1 MFPISSD
8 LRTGS
13 HQSKHDDKLCCRL
26 LFKERSVAN
35 PSFRVYYGVAS
46 GAVPFQWES
55 RPGTPKHISSTDA
68 LPPLT
73 PPPSYFYTPRSKRSM
88 KTCKSS
94 FIRAML
100 PKLSL
105 SKVHIWPSSSFPSSS
120 SSLSPLS
127 YFSTVGSCEEPEDGP
142 PASTSCFGM
151 GRRAA
156 PVKKALLSLQEK
168 RKTQE
173 AEGTLTSVHFT
184 ASSSLVGLPAVS
196 PDLTAATSERT
207 DAAHLHHCTG
217 EVAGELGRVRGVGA
231 HLRVGGASAV
241 QLLVRVQES
250 LVAQQVPVV
259 AAIECGGGR
268 GVERR
273 EVVVVAGAGAARL
286 QRRRQRRLNVGVV
299 VDPTA
304 EAGAPGLADGVGTY
318 DTQVLAVNALPG
330 GTEEHVVHHR
340 EDISAGDDLLAGAFE
355 LGFDGVDDVESAQR
369 VVVGTGGLLT
379 CEAGAKQ
386 QKQKKKKKKKKKNK
400 GRGDLEEMPES
411 EAIAEGL
418 TK

>member
-88 KTCKSS
+88 KTCKSN

-156 PVKKALLSLQEK
+156 PVKKALLS
-168 RKTQE
+168 
-173 AEGTLTSVHFT
+173 V
-184 ASSSLVGLPAVS
+184 VGHVS

-318 DTQVLAVNALPG
+318 DTQVSAVNALPG
-330 GTEEHVVHHR
+330 GTEKHVVHNR

-379 CEAGAKQ
+379 CEAGGVIQ
-386 QKQKKKKKKKKKNK
+386 QNRSITPLSFRLKSNV
-400 GRGDLEEMPES
+400 M
-411 EAIAEGL
+411 A
-418 TK
+418 